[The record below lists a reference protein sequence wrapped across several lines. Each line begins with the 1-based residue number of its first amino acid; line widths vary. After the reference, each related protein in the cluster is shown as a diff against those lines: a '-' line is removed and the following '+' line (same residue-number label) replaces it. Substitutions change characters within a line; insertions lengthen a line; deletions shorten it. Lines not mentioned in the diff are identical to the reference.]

1 MTSSHRLQYAER
13 ASAEEFRGHESRGG
27 NFDVLSIADDA
38 RSEVQIF
45 MRESMLGCASDL
57 AQVFNMHAKDSQFLG
72 LLDKFLTAADDPN
85 RDTFADLS
93 RGVASFHA
101 ACCPACGLYRPD
113 EDYWADIDGRLMCA
127 SCADDEAARHG
138 ADMDAAR
145 LDAADHEYDRRAEV
159 A

>member
-45 MRESMLGCASDL
+45 MRENMLGCASDL
-57 AQVFNMHAKDSQFLG
+57 AQVFNLHAKPSPFLD
-72 LLDKFLTAADDPN
+72 LLDLLLTAADDPN
-85 RDTFADLS
+85 RDTLADLALAVQI
-93 RGVASFHA
+93 VAED
-101 ACCPACGLYRPD
+101 CCQVCGQYRPD
-113 EDYWADIDGRLMCA
+113 EDEWFEIDGRHMCA
-127 SCADDEAARHG
+127 SCCNEEADRHG
-138 ADMDAAR
+138 A
-145 LDAADHEYDRRAEV
+145 EV